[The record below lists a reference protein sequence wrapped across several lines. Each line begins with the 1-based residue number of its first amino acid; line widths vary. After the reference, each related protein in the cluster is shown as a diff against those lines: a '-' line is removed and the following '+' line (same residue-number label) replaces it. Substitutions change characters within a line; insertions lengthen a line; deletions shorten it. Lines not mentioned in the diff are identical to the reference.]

1 VNEGN
6 SNPIDTVRAAQE
18 ISAAVEA
25 MGCEYALGG
34 AIALGFWA
42 EPRGT
47 LDVDLTL
54 FLPSNEPS
62 GTVRMLQTIGC
73 EFRTDRVIAS
83 LREHGFCQV
92 MYQGRRIDVF
102 VPTIEFYETARQ
114 RRKRV
119 LLDERPIF
127 IWDPETLCVFK
138 LMFFRR
144 KDLADLEQILRVQG
158 NQLDHSWV
166 GRQIIQIYGE
176 RDPRVSQWQELVNE
190 LLPGVET

>member
-1 VNEGN
+1 VAEGN

-25 MGCEYALGG
+25 TGCEYALGG

-62 GTVRMLQTIGC
+62 GTVRLLQTIGC
-73 EFRTDRVIAS
+73 EFRTDQVIAS

-92 MYQGRRIDVF
+92 TYEGRRVDVF
-102 VPTIEFYETARQ
+102 VPMIEFYETARQ

-119 LLDERPIF
+119 LLDERPTF
-127 IWDPETLCVFK
+127 IWDAETLCVFK

-144 KDLADLEQILRVQG
+144 KDLADLEQLLRVQG

-166 GRQIIQIYGE
+166 GQQIIQIYGE